1 MFSDWVQIRKIWQ
14 LITYYYLSLS
24 RGRGRKR
31 GVKLDGDSDQDFVDE
46 WGESSKPKEGAFAY
60 EKPKPK
66 NSKEV
71 NVQIFGGVN
80 MHIEKKAANFQRS

>member
-1 MFSDWVQIRKIWQ
+1 M
-14 LITYYYLSLS
+14 
-24 RGRGRKR
+24 
-31 GVKLDGDSDQDFVDE
+31 DGDSDHDFVDE

-66 NSKEV
+66 NSKDI

-80 MHIEKKAANFQRS
+80 MTIEKKGANFQRS

>member
-14 LITYYYLSLS
+14 LITDYHLSLS

-31 GVKLDGDSDQDFVDE
+31 GVKLDGDSDHDFVDE

-60 EKPKPK
+60 DKPKPK
-66 NSKEV
+66 NSKDI

-80 MHIEKKAANFQRS
+80 MHIEKKGPNFQRS